1 MRSSNYWISIVFVIL
16 FTSCTQEIDL
26 KPIITLG
33 EPALSGLISPGRN
46 SVIYLGM
53 TSPILNQTGST
64 LEWTDIEIWKGNVKV
79 YTESNNI
86 LNQINIPGQLLQ
98 EDHRYTIIIKLPDG
112 KQVTSFDSIPELV
125 KIDRAE
131 GFYGKTYGA
140 DGGEHSDYSV
150 TFTDPPDSRN
160 YYELVFIRQQQFD
173 SLIQISY
180 MSIIEIADPVIQAE
194 GDLDYYPNSFV
205 FSDDLFNGQ
214 QYTLTMKLIGGSS
227 NIMVKEPLI
236 EGEDGTYFILRSVS
250 KTYYDFRKSW
260 IRHRR
265 TQNRGAF
272 DKEPLAT
279 ILIGNPIPLFSN
291 VVNGYGIFAAYNQDF
306 KKVEVKKWKQP
317 E

>member
-1 MRSSNYWISIVFVIL
+1 
-16 FTSCTQEIDL
+16 
-26 KPIITLG
+26 
-33 EPALSGLISPGRN
+33 
-46 SVIYLGM
+46 M
-53 TSPILNQTGST
+53 TSPILNQTGKS
-64 LEWTDIEIWKGNVKV
+64 LEWTDIGIWKDNELVV
-79 YTESNNI
+79 TESNNI
-86 LNQINIPGQLLQ
+86 LNQITIPGQLVQ
-98 EDHRYTIIIKLPDG
+98 ENHRYTIIIKLPDG
-112 KQVTSFDSIPELV
+112 TQVTSCDSIPELV

-131 GFYGKTYGA
+131 GYYGKTYSA

-160 YYELVFIRQQQFD
+160 YYELIFIKQQQID
-173 SLIQISY
+173 SLIQICF

-194 GDLDYYPNSFV
+194 GDLDYNPTSFV

-214 QYTLTMKLIGGSS
+214 EYTLTMKLIGGSDC
-227 NIMVKEPLI
+227 IMVKESLVF
-236 EGEDGTYFILRSVS
+236 GEDGTYFILRSVS

-306 KKVEVKKWKQP
+306 KKVEVKKWQ
-317 E
+317 